1 MKLISSL
8 IPVLLIIFLT
18 ASCQTK
24 KITAGSKSMES
35 QILYQQAVNSLN
47 NQTFVIKA
55 NELYP
60 ANRKRSVITTGGS
73 YISMNGQQTVISFT
87 PEVFPG
93 DSWKYLNIQDNAS
106 RMTAEKNAKN
116 GNQQYTIKVDGG
128 EEWLKREVHIILYTN
143 TNKCYVQVKDRAG
156 TNIINFKGEIY
167 PIGD

>member
-8 IPVLLIIFLT
+8 IPMFLIIFLT

-24 KITAGSKSMES
+24 KITASSKSMES
-35 QILYQQAVNSLN
+35 KILYQQAVNSLN

-73 YISMNGQQTVISFT
+73 YISMNGQQAVISFT

-106 RMTAEKNAKN
+106 RMTAEKYEKN

-128 EEWLKREVHIILYTN
+128 EEWLRREVHITLYIN

-167 PIGD
+167 PKGD

>member
-24 KITAGSKSMES
+24 KITASSKSMES
-35 QILYQQAVNSLN
+35 KILYQQAVNSLN

-73 YISMNGQQTVISFT
+73 YISMNGQQAVISFT

-106 RMTAEKNAKN
+106 RMTAEKYEKN

-128 EEWLKREVHIILYTN
+128 EEWLRREVHITLYIN

-167 PIGD
+167 PKGD

>member
-35 QILYQQAVNSLN
+35 KILYQQAVNSLN

-87 PEVFPG
+87 RGVSG
-93 DSWKYLNIQDNAS
+93 
-106 RMTAEKNAKN
+106 
-116 GNQQYTIKVDGG
+116 
-128 EEWLKREVHIILYTN
+128 
-143 TNKCYVQVKDRAG
+143 
-156 TNIINFKGEIY
+156 
-167 PIGD
+167 

>member
-8 IPVLLIIFLT
+8 IPVFLIIFLT

-24 KITAGSKSMES
+24 KITASSKSMES
-35 QILYQQAVNSLN
+35 KILYQQAVNSLN

-73 YISMNGQQTVISFT
+73 YISMNGQQAVVSFT

-106 RMTAEKNAKN
+106 RMTAEKYEKN

-128 EEWLKREVHIILYTN
+128 EEWLRREVHITLYIN

-167 PIGD
+167 PKGD

>member
-1 MKLISSL
+1 MF
-8 IPVLLIIFLT
+8 LIIFLT

-24 KITAGSKSMES
+24 KITASTKSMES
-35 QILYQQAVNSLN
+35 KILYQQAVNSLN

-73 YISMNGQQTVISFT
+73 YISMNGQQAVISFT

-106 RMTAEKNAKN
+106 RMTAEKYEKN

-128 EEWLKREVHIILYTN
+128 EEWLRREVHITLYIN

-167 PIGD
+167 PKGD

>member
-1 MKLISSL
+1 MF
-8 IPVLLIIFLT
+8 LIIFLT
-18 ASCQTK
+18 ASCQTQ
-24 KITAGSKSMES
+24 KITASSKSMES
-35 QILYQQAVNSLN
+35 KILYQQAVNSLN

-73 YISMNGQQTVISFT
+73 YISMNGQQAVISFT

-106 RMTAEKNAKN
+106 RMTAEKYEKN

-128 EEWLKREVHIILYTN
+128 EEWLRREVHITLYIN

-167 PIGD
+167 PKGD

>member
-8 IPVLLIIFLT
+8 IPMFLIIFLT

-24 KITAGSKSMES
+24 KITASSKSMES
-35 QILYQQAVNSLN
+35 KILYQQAVNSLN

-106 RMTAEKNAKN
+106 RMTAEKYEKN

-128 EEWLKREVHIILYTN
+128 EEWLRREVHITLYIN

>member
-1 MKLISSL
+1 MF
-8 IPVLLIIFLT
+8 LIIFLT

-24 KITAGSKSMES
+24 KITASSKSMES
-35 QILYQQAVNSLN
+35 KILYQQAVNSLN

-73 YISMNGQQTVISFT
+73 YISMNGQQAVISFT

-106 RMTAEKNAKN
+106 RMTAEKYEKN

-128 EEWLKREVHIILYTN
+128 EEWLRREVHITLYIN

-156 TNIINFKGEIY
+156 TNIIIFKGEIY
-167 PIGD
+167 PKGD

>member
-1 MKLISSL
+1 MF
-8 IPVLLIIFLT
+8 LIIFLT

-24 KITAGSKSMES
+24 KITASSKSMES
-35 QILYQQAVNSLN
+35 KILYQQAVNSLN

-73 YISMNGQQTVISFT
+73 YISMNGQQAVISFT

-106 RMTAEKNAKN
+106 RMTAEKYEKN

-128 EEWLKREVHIILYTN
+128 EEWLRREVQIG
-143 TNKCYVQVKDRAG
+143 RAHV
-156 TNIINFKGEIY
+156 
-167 PIGD
+167 

>member
-1 MKLISSL
+1 MF
-8 IPVLLIIFLT
+8 LIIFLT

-24 KITAGSKSMES
+24 KLTASSKSMES
-35 QILYQQAVNSLN
+35 KILYQQAVNSLN

-73 YISMNGQQTVISFT
+73 YISMNGQQAVISFT

-106 RMTAEKNAKN
+106 RMTAEKYEKN

-128 EEWLKREVHIILYTN
+128 EEWLRREVHITLYIN

-167 PIGD
+167 PKGD

>member
-1 MKLISSL
+1 MF
-8 IPVLLIIFLT
+8 LIIFLT

-24 KITAGSKSMES
+24 KITASSKSMES
-35 QILYQQAVNSLN
+35 KILYQQAVNSLN

-73 YISMNGQQTVISFT
+73 YISMNGQQAVISIT

-106 RMTAEKNAKN
+106 RMTAEKYEKN

-128 EEWLKREVHIILYTN
+128 EEWLRREVHITLYIN

-167 PIGD
+167 PKGD

>member
-1 MKLISSL
+1 MF
-8 IPVLLIIFLT
+8 LIIFLT

-24 KITAGSKSMES
+24 KITASSKSMES
-35 QILYQQAVNSLN
+35 KILYQQAVNSLN

-73 YISMNGQQTVISFT
+73 YISMNGQQAVISFT

-106 RMTAEKNAKN
+106 RMTAEKYEKN
-116 GNQQYTIKVDGG
+116 GNQQYTIKVDSG
-128 EEWLKREVHIILYTN
+128 EEWLRSEVHITLYIN

-167 PIGD
+167 PKGD

>member
-8 IPVLLIIFLT
+8 IPMFLIIFLT

-24 KITAGSKSMES
+24 KITASSKSMES
-35 QILYQQAVNSLN
+35 KILYQQAVNSLN

-60 ANRKRSVITTGGS
+60 ANRKRSVITTGDS
-73 YISMNGQQTVISFT
+73 YISMNGQQAVISFT

-106 RMTAEKNAKN
+106 RMTAEKYEKN

-128 EEWLKREVHIILYTN
+128 EEWLRREVHITLYIN

-167 PIGD
+167 PKGD

>member
-1 MKLISSL
+1 MF
-8 IPVLLIIFLT
+8 LIIFLT

-24 KITAGSKSMES
+24 KITASSKSMES
-35 QILYQQAVNSLN
+35 KILYQQAVNSLN

-73 YISMNGQQTVISFT
+73 YISMNGQQAVISFT

-106 RMTAEKNAKN
+106 RMTAEKYEKN

-128 EEWLKREVHIILYTN
+128 EEWLRREVHITLYIN

-167 PIGD
+167 PKGE

>member
-1 MKLISSL
+1 MF
-8 IPVLLIIFLT
+8 LIIFLT

-24 KITAGSKSMES
+24 KITASSKSMES
-35 QILYQQAVNSLN
+35 KILYQQAVNSLN

-73 YISMNGQQTVISFT
+73 YISMNGQQAVISFT

-106 RMTAEKNAKN
+106 RMTAEKYEKN

-128 EEWLKREVHIILYTN
+128 EEWLRREVHITLYIN

-167 PIGD
+167 PKGD

>member
-1 MKLISSL
+1 MF
-8 IPVLLIIFLT
+8 LLIFLT

-24 KITAGSKSMES
+24 KITASSKSMES
-35 QILYQQAVNSLN
+35 KILYQQAVNSLN

-73 YISMNGQQTVISFT
+73 YISMNGQQAVISFT

-106 RMTAEKNAKN
+106 RMTAEKYEKN

-128 EEWLKREVHIILYTN
+128 EEWLRREVHITLYIN

-167 PIGD
+167 PKGD

>member
-8 IPVLLIIFLT
+8 IPMFLLIFLT

-24 KITAGSKSMES
+24 KITASSKSMES
-35 QILYQQAVNSLN
+35 KILYQQAVNSLN

-73 YISMNGQQTVISFT
+73 YISMNGQQAVISFT

-106 RMTAEKNAKN
+106 RMTAEKYEKN

-128 EEWLKREVHIILYTN
+128 EEWLRREVHITLYIN

-167 PIGD
+167 PKGD

>member
-35 QILYQQAVNSLN
+35 KILYQQAVNSLN

-106 RMTAEKNAKN
+106 RMTAEKYEKN

-128 EEWLKREVHIILYTN
+128 EEWLRREVHITLYIN

-167 PIGD
+167 PKGD